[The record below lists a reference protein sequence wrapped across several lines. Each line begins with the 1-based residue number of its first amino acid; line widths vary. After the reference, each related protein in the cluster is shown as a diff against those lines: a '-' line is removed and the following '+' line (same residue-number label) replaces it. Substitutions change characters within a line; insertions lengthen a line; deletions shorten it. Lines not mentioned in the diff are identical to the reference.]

1 MPLNKKCLL
10 KSKTESQPS
19 TFQLP
24 YCGLFSLIYLLHT
37 APCARLAASNVKSTT
52 IDLLGKIPAKWQG
65 GFSLKAH
72 SKSHADYSDS
82 QSVILDQTRGEYIH
96 HRYIMKTI
104 ILCFHNIVKY
114 QYCITISPYRRNFF
128 EIVLVIFFVFI
139 RQKSRS

>member
-52 IDLLGKIPAKWQG
+52 IALLGKIPAKWQG
-65 GFSLKAH
+65 GFSLIGP
-72 SKSHADYSDS
+72 SKSHADYSDA
-82 QSVILDQTRGEYIH
+82 QSVIVRPDQG
-96 HRYIMKTI
+96 
-104 ILCFHNIVKY
+104 
-114 QYCITISPYRRNFF
+114 
-128 EIVLVIFFVFI
+128 
-139 RQKSRS
+139 